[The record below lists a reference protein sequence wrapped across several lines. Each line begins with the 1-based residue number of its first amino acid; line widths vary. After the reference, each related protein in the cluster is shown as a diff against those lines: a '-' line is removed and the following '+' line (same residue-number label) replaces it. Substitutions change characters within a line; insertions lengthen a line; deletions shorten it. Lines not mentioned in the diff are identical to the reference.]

1 MRKHLIEIVVCTFG
15 LVLCGVILTPSR
27 TLASI
32 IQAIIP
38 QAVPTPN
45 KRGTATVFQLATNTS
60 AAVAGTPFCDDGS
73 GNATTAGCT
82 GGGTVPSGS
91 SIFNSTS
98 SATATAASAT
108 SLIGGGAATI
118 PANTLITQDPLST
131 FFGGIYS
138 IPGAYTGTLTIQ
150 LLIAGS
156 SVASSG
162 AITLPAAA
170 VTNGAWRLSCQITV
184 RTTGVSGT
192 AIYSCPLEMI
202 GSSLTSLTPA
212 EASLANTA
220 TFSINTTVSN
230 TIDVQATWSTTL
242 GSPSMT
248 GQYAT
253 GFIGGAPV
261 TSVNNQTGGVITT
274 STSTYAGLPAAS
286 NNGQAYFLTDG
297 YYLVR
302 DNGSA
307 LQYWNMAR
315 QETPP
320 PATGTWT
327 QVNFGTSTTNSTY
340 GGLYIAPQNGG
351 GSTNLRVLSRS
362 QPSTP
367 YTLATHIRWFAPYN
381 STDNNFCGLGFRDS
395 VSGKISVFYVA
406 MNAAAT
412 GTGYIWQSYTNA
424 TTFSATI
431 FQQPSF
437 NVGSDSFIGIKNTG
451 SVLSIDIS
459 GDGSNW
465 VQAATQNVGTFLTP
479 DSVIVVARQD
489 TQGVSVGTGIS
500 SCTWTDW
507 STTRF

>member
-1 MRKHLIEIVVCTFG
+1 MRKHLTELAACAIAI
-15 LVLCGVILTPSR
+15 VLCGVILTPSR

-73 GNATTAGCT
+73 GNTTTSGCT
-82 GGGTVPSGS
+82 GGGTVPAGS
-91 SIFNSTS
+91 SIFNATS

-131 FFGGIYS
+131 FFGGIYT

-156 SVASSG
+156 PVASSG

-220 TFSINTTVSN
+220 TFSINTTISN

-242 GSPSMT
+242 GSPSIT

-261 TSVNNQTGGVITT
+261 TSVNGNTGAITGLLSVSGFYLTDGASNYYIGPTFQKATLPVAGNFSWVNQGGASETASGNALVLSAPSGAGDSLRMRVFNIGANTKFTANVSCTLQTENFQGCGVLFYESATGKVETIGGQAFNTGNANVPGAVANQTG
-274 STSTYAGLPAAS
+274 L
-286 NNGQAYFLTDG
+286 F
-297 YYLVR
+297 
-302 DNGSA
+302 
-307 LQYWNMAR
+307 
-315 QETPP
+315 
-320 PATGTWT
+320 
-327 QVNFGTSTTNSTY
+327 TN
-340 GGLYIAPQNGG
+340 I
-351 GSTNLRVLSRS
+351 
-362 QPSTP
+362 
-367 YTLATHIRWFAPYN
+367 IRW
-381 STDNNFCGLGFRDS
+381 
-395 VSGKISVFYVA
+395 
-406 MNAAAT
+406 
-412 GTGYIWQSYTNA
+412 TNT
-424 TTFSATI
+424 TTFSADQYSQVYGPWIT
-431 FQQPSF
+431 Q
-437 NVGSDSFIGIKNTG
+437 
-451 SVLSIDIS
+451 
-459 GDGSNW
+459 W
-465 VQAATQNVGTFLTP
+465 VQIEFSSNTLFFRVSSDGVNFNTLYSEAKGSFFTTAPNQWGYFADSNNSVSNTPAVATLFSAATQ
-479 DSVIVVARQD
+479 
-489 TQGVSVGTGIS
+489 
-500 SCTWTDW
+500 
-507 STTRF
+507 